1 MYNSEQKDAKHS
13 SAVMPQNRL
22 LSAFFALFKRPCKH
36 LFRGKEMQT
45 RDENGMVKWQCCKCK
60 KVFVA
65 ECGLDILKH
74 GKCDGVW

>member
-1 MYNSEQKDAKHS
+1 MKKIKERQPGMA
-13 SAVMPQNRL
+13 QNPM

-36 LFRGKEMQT
+36 LFKGKEMQT

-65 ECGLDILKH
+65 ECGLDILRH